1 MTGPERFLSQG
12 EGVSSLLEQMREGTA
27 PHAVLISGEAG
38 TGKWTL
44 AAALAA
50 VLLCQGEGKKPCGH
64 CQSCVQMETLEHPD
78 LIVLQKGVPISPEE
92 KKAKT
97 TIPVNDVREMI
108 RRISVH
114 ALEGDRH
121 VVIIRHAED
130 LGAAGQNALLKTL
143 EEPPEGTFFLL
154 TAVQTADLLPTIISR
169 CRPLKLRPWTDGELI
184 RLLISEGVEES
195 RARAAALA
203 AGGSPGAALKNARDE
218 SFLRFREEVIR
229 DFLECESRSG
239 ILKIS
244 TAWKDRK
251 AEADALF
258 SVLEDL
264 LSRLRRISLRVQE
277 PGTQAE
283 EIPKRWMKFAENA
296 SAEDYVPL
304 MDGLLLAR
312 KRAASMVNFQA
323 VTEQLILTL
332 MEAVSK

>member
-1 MTGPERFLSQG
+1 M
-12 EGVSSLLEQMREGTA
+12 SSNIQL
-27 PHAVLISGEAG
+27 
-38 TGKWTL
+38 
-44 AAALAA
+44 
-50 VLLCQGEGKKPCGH
+50 
-64 CQSCVQMETLEHPD
+64 
-78 LIVLQKGVPISPEE
+78 
-92 KKAKT
+92 
-97 TIPVNDVREMI
+97 
-108 RRISVH
+108 
-114 ALEGDRH
+114 
-121 VVIIRHAED
+121 
-130 LGAAGQNALLKTL
+130 
-143 EEPPEGTFFLL
+143 
-154 TAVQTADLLPTIISR
+154 
-169 CRPLKLRPWTDGELI
+169 
-184 RLLISEGVEES
+184 
-195 RARAAALA
+195 
-203 AGGSPGAALKNARDE
+203 GAALKNARDE